1 MHALFKSMLLEFP
14 EHEFKKTKMQHTLQ
28 IKEEKTEND
37 VYNHMKIYVVP
48 SFTSTG
54 TFDRT
59 SSGPL
64 AFCD

>member
-14 EHEFKKTKMQHTLQ
+14 EHELKKKMQHTLK
-28 IKEEKTEND
+28 IKKKRQKND
-37 VYNHMKIYVVP
+37 VYDHMKIYVVP